1 MNKENTVQDKRNF
14 FSIFYEEFSKS
25 SITIIILSIISGF
38 IMGGLLVIITSP
50 EVYKAFAVS
59 FGEGLATSWKMVANT
74 YSSLFIGAFGDPAKI
89 SAAIKTGDNTKILSA
104 LGPFFESLVVT
115 TPYLFTGVAVA
126 LGFRAGVFNI
136 GAEGQLQVGSI
147 AAAWAGWTFT
157 GLSPW
162 IHIPLAL
169 LCGALAG
176 GLWGFVPGWLK
187 VKTGAHEV
195 ITTIM
200 MNYIGYY
207 LIYYLVAVP
216 FKDPNEV
223 VPKTPWILESA
234 HLPRF
239 FPEPIRFHLGFFIAI
254 GVAILIWFLLFK
266 TTWGYEIRSVGINMN
281 ASKYA
286 GMNITVLTVA
296 AMALS
301 GAIAGLGGA
310 SEIMGVYWRQS
321 QALSSG
327 YGFDSIALAL
337 LAQNHPL
344 GVILTALLFGFLRSG
359 SKVMQLRAG
368 IPIYIINILQA
379 FIILFLAAPAII
391 RTLYR
396 LKQPSI
402 KEAPISS
409 TTSLS
414 EKK

>member
-1 MNKENTVQDKRNF
+1 MNQESTLTGKRNF
-14 FSIFYEEFSKS
+14 FSIFYEEMSKS
-25 SITIIILSIISGF
+25 SLTIIILSILSGF
-38 IMGGLLVIITSP
+38 IMGGVLVVVTSP
-50 EVYKAFAVS
+50 EVYKAFGES
-59 FGEGLATSWKMVANT
+59 FLKGLTTSWKMVTLT
-74 YSSLFIGAFGDPAKI
+74 YSSLFIGAFGDPVKI
-89 SAAIKTGDNTKILSA
+89 AAAFRSGDPVAIQKSLSS
-104 LGPFFESLVVT
+104 FFESLVVS
-115 TPYLFTGVAVA
+115 TPYLFTGIAVA
-126 LGFRAGVFNI
+126 LGFRSGVFNI

-147 AAAWAGWTFT
+147 AAAWAGWSFT

-162 IHIPLAL
+162 IHVPLAL
-169 LCGALAG
+169 LVGAMAG

-223 VPKTPWILESA
+223 VPKTRWILDSA
-234 HLPRF
+234 KLFRF
-239 FPEPIRFHLGFFIAI
+239 FPDPIRFHIGFFIAI
-254 GVAILIWFLLFK
+254 AVAVLIWFLLFK
-266 TTWGYEIRSVGINMN
+266 TTWGYEIRSVGLNMN

-286 GMNITVLTVA
+286 GMNITVVTVA

-321 QALSSG
+321 QSLSTG

-344 GVILTALLFGFLRSG
+344 GVILTAILFGFLRSG

-391 RTLYR
+391 RTIYR
-396 LKQPSI
+396 LKQPAVSDN
-402 KEAPISS
+402 PS
-409 TTSLS
+409 TNISLS
-414 EKK
+414 GKK

>member
-1 MNKENTVQDKRNF
+1 MNQESTLTGKRNF
-14 FSIFYEEFSKS
+14 FSIFYEEMSKS
-25 SITIIILSIISGF
+25 SLTIIILSILSGF
-38 IMGGLLVIITSP
+38 IMGGLLVIVTSP
-50 EVYKAFAVS
+50 EVYKAFGES
-59 FGEGLATSWKMVANT
+59 FIKGLAASWKMVALT
-74 YSSLFIGAFGDPAKI
+74 YSSLFIGAFGDPVKI
-89 SAAIKTGDNTKILSA
+89 TAAFRSGDPVAIQKSLSS
-104 LGPFFESLVVT
+104 FFESLVVS
-115 TPYLFTGVAVA
+115 TPYLFTGIAVA
-126 LGFRAGVFNI
+126 LGFRSGVFNI

-147 AAAWAGWTFT
+147 AAAWAGWSFT

-162 IHIPLAL
+162 IHVPLAL
-169 LCGALAG
+169 LVGAMAG

-216 FKDPNEV
+216 FKDPAEV
-223 VPKTPWILESA
+223 VPKTRWILDSA
-234 HLPRF
+234 KLFRF
-239 FPEPIRFHLGFFIAI
+239 FPDPIRFHIGFFIAI
-254 GVAILIWFLLFK
+254 AVAVLIWFLLFK
-266 TTWGYEIRSVGINMN
+266 TTWGYEIRSVGLNMN

-286 GMNITVLTVA
+286 GMNITVVTVA

-321 QALSSG
+321 QSLSTG

-344 GVILTALLFGFLRSG
+344 GVILTAILFGFLRSG

-391 RTLYR
+391 RTIYR
-396 LKQPSI
+396 LKQPAVSEI
-402 KEAPISS
+402 PS
-409 TTSLS
+409 TNISLS
-414 EKK
+414 GKK

>member
-1 MNKENTVQDKRNF
+1 MTQASTHSGSKNF
-14 FSIFYEEFSKS
+14 FSIFYEEISKS
-25 SITIIILSIISGF
+25 SLTIIILSILSGF
-38 IMGGLLVIITSP
+38 IMGGLLVIVTSP
-50 EVYKAFAVS
+50 EVYKAFSIS
-59 FGEGLATSWKMVANT
+59 FAQGLAASWNMVVLT
-74 YSSLFIGAFGDPAKI
+74 YSSLFVGAFGDPAKI
-89 SAAIKTGDNTKILSA
+89 VAAFESGDSVLIQKSLSS
-104 LGPFFESLVVT
+104 FFESLVVS

-162 IHIPLAL
+162 IHVPLAL
-169 LCGALAG
+169 FVGAIAG

-223 VPKTPWILESA
+223 VPKTPWILDSA
-234 HLPRF
+234 KLFRL
-239 FPEPIRFHLGFFIAI
+239 FPEPIRFHIGFFIAI
-254 GVAILIWFLLFK
+254 AVAVLIWFILFK
-266 TTWGYEIRSVGINMN
+266 TTWGYEIRSVGLNMN

-286 GMNITVLTVA
+286 GMNITVVMVA
-296 AMALS
+296 AMTLS
-301 GAIAGLGGA
+301 GALAGLGGA
-310 SEIMGVYWRQS
+310 SEILGVYWRQS
-321 QALSSG
+321 QALSTG

-344 GVILTALLFGFLRSG
+344 GVILTALLFGFLRNG
-359 SKVMQLRAG
+359 SKVMQLQAG

-391 RTLYR
+391 RTIYR
-396 LKQPSI
+396 LKQPAI
-402 KEAPISS
+402 KDVQTIPIS
-409 TTSLS
+409 LS
-414 EKK
+414 GKK